1 MVACSKNETT
11 KNSIEVTGSID
22 ATTAKINP
30 VANATVNATVN
41 ATINSTINST
51 RMRMSNSVHP
61 MTRIDGNKSISP
73 PLIIQSKKMLVV
85 GTPIE

>member
-11 KNSIEVTGSID
+11 ENSIEVTGSID

-30 VANATVNATVN
+30 VANATVNA
-41 ATINSTINST
+41 TINST